1 MQGIEAYAF
10 VLSLIVFILLTG
22 LSVVFIVTLIK
33 MSIALIRLGH
43 DDEDIKNEKKIKGS
57 NCLFVFI
64 EGAVSIV
71 LCVLLLLVF
80 AFSVYVNVSKERY
93 IEGVPTIQVV
103 SSSSMSKKHEKN
115 TYLVENNLNDQ
126 LSTFDLVLTYKI
138 PPAEEIEVFDIVV
151 YERDGILVLH
161 RVIGIDPPNAVHPDE
176 YWFTCKGDALENID
190 RFPVRYDQLKGIY
203 RGQRIPYA
211 GSFISFMQS
220 PAGVLCILLVL
231 FGTVATPIAEKKLQ
245 KERDARYEIIMAE
258 GDKPATVEIPA
269 PAVASP
275 FAHLSAK
282 APKTFRQKLRASK
295 EIRTTF
301 NEIKAYI
308 ESYEGVRQIE
318 SDKFET
324 FKRGNTPIAKITV
337 RGKTLSAYLALN
349 PIEYADTK
357 YIFTDVSE
365 KASYKNYPMLV
376 KLTSAR
382 QIRWTK
388 ELIDEIGKKQGL
400 TKKGN

>member
-10 VLSLIVFILLTG
+10 VLSLIVFIMLTG

-43 DDEDIKNEKKIKGS
+43 DDEEIKKKKQVKGS
-57 NCLFVFI
+57 NCLFVFV

-80 AFSVYVNVSKERY
+80 AFSLYVNLSKERY
-93 IEGVPTIQVV
+93 IEGMPTIQVV
-103 SSSSMSKKHEKN
+103 SSSSMSKKHESN
-115 TYLVENNLNDQ
+115 TYLFENNLNDQ

-138 PPAEEIEVFDIVV
+138 PPAEEIERFDIVV

-161 RVIGIDPPNAVHPDE
+161 RVIDIEPPNSVHPDQ

-190 RFPVRYDQLKGIY
+190 RFPVRYNQLKGIY
-203 RGQRIPYA
+203 RGQRIPFV

-231 FGTVATPIAEKKLQ
+231 FGTIATPIAEKKLQ
-245 KERDARYEIIMAE
+245 KERDARYGIITAG
-258 GDKPATVEIPA
+258 GDKPDSTEPSA
-269 PAVASP
+269 PKADP
-275 FAHLSAK
+275 FAHLSFRAT
-282 APKTFRQKLRASK
+282 KTFRQKLRASK
-295 EIRTTF
+295 EIRTVF
-301 NEIKAYI
+301 KDLKAYI
-308 ESYEGVRQIE
+308 EGYEGVRQIE
-318 SDKFET
+318 SDKYET
-324 FKRGNTPIAKITV
+324 FKRGNTAIAKFAI
-337 RGKTLSAYLALN
+337 RGKTLNVYLALN
-349 PIEYADTK
+349 PAEYADTK

-365 KASYKNYPMLV
+365 KSSYKNYPMLV
-376 KLTSAR
+376 KLTSQR

-388 ELIDEIGKKQGL
+388 ELIDEIAKKQGF
-400 TKKGN
+400 TKKEN

>member
-10 VLSLIVFILLTG
+10 VLSLIVFVMLTG
-22 LSVVFIVTLIK
+22 LSVVFIVTLMK
-33 MSIALIRLGH
+33 MGIALIRLGH
-43 DDEDIKNEKKIKGS
+43 DDEDIKKGKQVKGS

-64 EGAVSIV
+64 EGAVSVV
-71 LCVLLLLVF
+71 LCALLLLVF

-93 IEGVPTIQVV
+93 VEGVPTVQVV
-103 SSSSMSKKHEKN
+103 SSSSMSKKHESN
-115 TYLVENNLNDQ
+115 IYLVENNLNDQ

-138 PPAEEIEVFDIVV
+138 PPAEEIKQYDIVV
-151 YERDGILVLH
+151 YERDDILVLH
-161 RVIGIDPPNAVHPDE
+161 RVIGIEPPNPVHPDE

-203 RGQRIPYA
+203 RGQRIPFV

-231 FGTVATPIAEKKLQ
+231 FGTIATPIAEKKLQ
-245 KERDARYEIIMAE
+245 KERDARYEVILAG
-258 GDKPATVEIPA
+258 GDKPAPTEIPEPKA
-269 PAVASP
+269 ASP
-275 FAHLSAK
+275 FAHLSLK
-282 APKTFRQKLRASK
+282 APKTFRQKLRANK

-301 NEIKAYI
+301 NELKAYI

-318 SDKFET
+318 SDKYET
-324 FKRGNTPIAKITV
+324 FKRGNNAIAKFAI
-337 RGKTLSAYLALN
+337 RGKTLNVYLALS
-349 PIEYADTK
+349 PAEYAETK
-357 YIFTDVSE
+357 YIFTDVSD

-376 KLTSAR
+376 KLTSQR
-382 QIRWTK
+382 QIKWTK

-400 TKKGN
+400 TKKEN